1 MIVGRPRY
9 QLIPGNL
16 LSLRLAKG
24 TSCLSPKGEPSN
36 LSTPISAAEPVF
48 GLRKSLEIAMREKAD
63 LWGEKRYWAS
73 FARSRVMISAI
84 KSHQLYAFI
93 RGSCPKLGG
102 ALPSCIESIKALLED
117 EGTIGY
123 ED

>member
-1 MIVGRPRY
+1 MNVGRPRY
-9 QLIPGNL
+9 QLISGNL

-63 LWGEKRYWAS
+63 LWGENRYWES
-73 FARSRVMISAI
+73 FARSRVMISTI

-93 RGSCPKLGG
+93 RRSCLKLGG
-102 ALPSCIESIKALLED
+102 ALPSCIESSR
-117 EGTIGY
+117 
-123 ED
+123 